1 MENLKK
7 KLRFQLL
14 KRITI
19 LFIKASRN
27 SLYKCINKNFIFI
40 YICLVHI
47 KKKHLFLHKYSKK
60 RKSNE
65 NQNSNQRISNHSSSS
80 FPRHHSK
87 LITKRKGR
95 IKPSLQLF
103 PKHFQTDHKDTHWFP
118 IEHLAGKLES
128 RNIPRNQDRQTN
140 NICWIQFTNR
150 DSGVVE

>member
-65 NQNSNQRISNHSSSS
+65 NQNSNQRISNHSSSQTPFL
-80 FPRHHSK
+80 FPDTIQNWLPKERGESSHPFNYFPNIFK
-87 LITKRKGR
+87 QITK
-95 IKPSLQLF
+95 IPIDFPSN
-103 PKHFQTDHKDTHWFP
+103 
-118 IEHLAGKLES
+118 ISLE
-128 RNIPRNQDRQTN
+128 N
-140 NICWIQFTNR
+140 
-150 DSGVVE
+150 